1 MKAATNMNG
10 EIDDRV
16 LTATAPGP
24 ASSPNPSLAAKSP
37 IVSIVNISKT
47 YARGNVVALT
57 DVSFDVGRGEFIVIL
72 GPSGAGKS
80 TLLRCINRLAL
91 PTTGQV
97 FLNGSEVTDA
107 RRALRSV
114 RREIG
119 MVFQQFNLVTR
130 LSVMMNVLSGRL
142 SYRSTWRS
150 LFYSFTR
157 EDRAIALEC
166 LEMVALGHKAFQR
179 ADTLSGGEQQ
189 RVAIARA
196 LAQRPKV
203 ILADEPVASLDP
215 KIARQVLHYLKDI
228 SQRLGISVICNLH
241 QIDFAREYAERIVGI
256 SQGKVIF
263 DGPPSA
269 LTDGILDQI
278 YGSRSENAVD

>member
-1 MKAATNMNG
+1 MNMNVAV
-10 EIDDRV
+10 DR
-16 LTATAPGP
+16 LATETAVSGP
-24 ASSPNPSLAAKSP
+24 NADP
-37 IVSIVNISKT
+37 IISIVNVSKS
-47 YARGNVVALT
+47 YVRGSLVALS

-80 TLLRCINRLAL
+80 TLLRCINRLAE
-91 PTTGQV
+91 PTQGKIL
-97 FLNGSEVTDA
+97 LNGKEVCDN
-107 RRALRSV
+107 
-114 RREIG
+114 RRELRLARQQIG
-119 MVFQQFNLVTR
+119 MVFQQFNLVSR
-130 LSVMMNVLSGRL
+130 LSVLTNVLTGRL

-150 LFYSFTR
+150 FFYSFTR
-157 EDRAIALEC
+157 EDRAMALEC
-166 LEMVALGHKAFQR
+166 LEMVALGHKALQR

-215 KIARQVLHYLKDI
+215 KIARQVLNYLRDV

-241 QIDFAREYAERIVGI
+241 QIDFAREYAQRIVGLC
-256 SQGKVIF
+256 QGKKIF

-269 LTDGILDQI
+269 LDDEVLNKI
-278 YGSRSENAVD
+278 YGLRLENAGD

>member
-1 MKAATNMNG
+1 VKANMNMN
-10 EIDDRV
+10 V
-16 LTATAPGP
+16 APDNKTISVAP
-24 ASSPNPSLAAKSP
+24 AEKSP
-37 IVSIVNISKT
+37 IVSLVNVSKT
-47 YARGNVVALT
+47 YVRGNLVALS
-57 DVSFDVGRGEFIVIL
+57 DVSFDVGHGEFVVIL

-80 TLLRCINRLAL
+80 TMLRCINRLAE
-91 PTTGQV
+91 PTGGKI
-97 FLNGSEVTDA
+97 FLRGVEITDSP
-107 RRALRSV
+107 RSLRKA

-196 LAQRPKV
+196 LAQRPKL

-215 KIARQVLHYLKDI
+215 KIARQVLDYLRDV

-241 QIDFAREYAERIVGI
+241 QIDFAREYAERIIGL
-256 SQGKVIF
+256 SQGKLIF

-269 LTDGILDQI
+269 LTDDIINQI
-278 YGSRSENAVD
+278 YGSRTESAVE

>member
-1 MKAATNMNG
+1 
-10 EIDDRV
+10 
-16 LTATAPGP
+16 
-24 ASSPNPSLAAKSP
+24 
-37 IVSIVNISKT
+37 
-47 YARGNVVALT
+47 
-57 DVSFDVGRGEFIVIL
+57 
-72 GPSGAGKS
+72 
-80 TLLRCINRLAL
+80 
-91 PTTGQV
+91 
-97 FLNGSEVTDA
+97 
-107 RRALRSV
+107 
-114 RREIG
+114 

-150 LFYSFTR
+150 LLYSFTR

-166 LEMVALGHKAFQR
+166 LEMVALGKKAFQR

-196 LAQRPKV
+196 LAQRPKL

-215 KIARQVLHYLKDI
+215 KIARQVLDYLKDA

-241 QIDFAREYAERIVGI
+241 QVDFAREYAERIIGL
-256 SQGKVIF
+256 SQGRLIF

-269 LTDGILDQI
+269 LTDDILNRI
-278 YGSRSENAVD
+278 YGPRTENAVG

>member
-1 MKAATNMNG
+1 VKANMNMNV
-10 EIDDRV
+10 IPDSKIISV
-16 LTATAPGP
+16 APTEKP
-24 ASSPNPSLAAKSP
+24 P
-37 IVSIVNISKT
+37 IVSLVKVSKT
-47 YARGNVVALT
+47 YVRGNLLALS
-57 DVSFDVGRGEFIVIL
+57 DVSFEVGHGEFVVIL

-80 TLLRCINRLAL
+80 TMLRCINRLAE
-91 PTTGQV
+91 PTGGQI
-97 FLNGSEVTDA
+97 FLRGVEITDA
-107 RRALRSV
+107 PRSLRKA

-196 LAQRPKV
+196 LAQRPKL

-215 KIARQVLHYLKDI
+215 KIARQVLDYLKDV

-241 QIDFAREYAERIVGI
+241 QIDFAREYAERIIGL
-256 SQGKVIF
+256 SQGKLIF

-269 LTDGILDQI
+269 LTDDIINQI
-278 YGSRSENAVD
+278 YGSRAEKAVE

>member
-1 MKAATNMNG
+1 MKVKMNMNVEIVNPVTETVAPMAKAAM
-10 EIDDRV
+10 V
-16 LTATAPGP
+16 
-24 ASSPNPSLAAKSP
+24 SL
-37 IVSIVNISKT
+37 VNVGKT
-47 YARGNVVALT
+47 YTRGNLVALS
-57 DVSFDVGRGEFIVIL
+57 DISFDVGHGEFIVIL

-80 TLLRCINRLAL
+80 TLLRCINRLAQ
-91 PTTGQV
+91 PTEGQI
-97 FLNGSEVTDA
+97 FLNGREVTDA
-107 RRALRSV
+107 RRNLREA

-130 LSVMMNVLSGRL
+130 LSVMMNVLTGRL

-196 LAQRPKV
+196 LAQRPKI

-215 KIARQVLHYLKDI
+215 KIARQVLRYLKDI

-241 QIDFAREYAERIVGI
+241 QVEFAREYAERIVGL
-256 SQGKVIF
+256 SQGRLIF

-269 LTDGILDQI
+269 LNEGILDQI
-278 YGSRSENAVD
+278 YGLQSESEVE

>member
-1 MKAATNMNG
+1 VKANMNMNVTPDNK
-10 EIDDRV
+10 IISV
-16 LTATAPGP
+16 APVEKP
-24 ASSPNPSLAAKSP
+24 P
-37 IVSIVNISKT
+37 IVSLVNVCKT
-47 YARGNVVALT
+47 YVRGNLLALS
-57 DVSFDVGRGEFIVIL
+57 DVSFEVGHGEFVVIL

-80 TLLRCINRLAL
+80 TMLRCINRLAE
-91 PTTGQV
+91 PTGGQI
-97 FLNGSEVTDA
+97 FLRGVEITAAPRS
-107 RRALRSV
+107 LRKA

-196 LAQRPKV
+196 LAQRPKL

-215 KIARQVLHYLKDI
+215 KIARQVLDYLKDV

-241 QIDFAREYAERIVGI
+241 QIDFAREYAERIIGL
-256 SQGKVIF
+256 SQGKLIF

-269 LTDGILDQI
+269 LTDDIINQI
-278 YGSRSENAVD
+278 YGLRAEKAVE